1 MGPRRSF
8 KVAHEQTEEEDEKED
23 EERKVSGF
31 NEQREKNVGVRFQN
45 FFIWAKVIL
54 VCPTSAKKRLECGRN
69 VASSSSKLL

>member
-31 NEQREKNVGVRFQN
+31 NEQREKKNVGVRFQN
-45 FFIWAKVIL
+45 VLFGQKL
-54 VCPTSAKKRLECGRN
+54 CPIYEKAFEM
-69 VASSSSKLL
+69 